1 MKSKAFTPYI
11 QRNTMTAQANI
22 YRYKFEDTFVEQL
35 SRFAKIH
42 QYDHRKDFKEAWTQ
56 WLDENEEIVSDEV
69 RRLTTLDYKGDIID
83 KMFKSARYYFRKK
96 STEKK
101 APCERRGYVSVGKG
115 ILAAMD
121 KHINANLSNIKPSTG
136 FIDFCKQE
144 IELLEKEV
152 KHLVELGFTDSKE
165 ILYKMKKTYK
175 NRYFMLIKS

>member
-1 MKSKAFTPYI
+1 MKSKGVTPYI

-22 YRYKFEDTFVEQL
+22 YRYKFEDIFVEQL

-42 QYDHRKDFKEAWTQ
+42 QHDHRKDFKEAWTQ

-101 APCERRGYVSVGKG
+101 APCKRRGYVSVDKD
-115 ILAAMD
+115 ILAAME
-121 KHINANLSNIKPSTG
+121 KHINKNIKPSTG

-152 KHLVELGFTDSKE
+152 MHLVELGFTDSKE